1 MATTIYESATVTLI
15 DGTELYITP
24 LKLKYLREFMTAFDE
39 VKASKDDETAID
51 RLVECIRISMK
62 QFYPVLK
69 TIDDVE
75 DSFDLKTIYK
85 ILEVSAG
92 IKMADKDEEEEKEK
106 PVAEQAAE
114 SKNSWEDFDLAK
126 IESEAFLLGIW
137 KDYEDLETSMSMPEL
152 VATIEAKRE
161 LDYNE
166 KKFLAGIQGIDLDKQ
181 SGKQDAWE
189 EKKAKFF
196 SGGQATDSSDIL
208 SMQGVNAQKSGFG
221 IGMGLEYEKLN

>member
-1 MATTIYESATVTLI
+1 MATTIYESATVELI

-24 LKLKYLREFMTAFDE
+24 LKLKYLREFMTTFDA
-39 VKASKDDETAID
+39 VKASTNDEDAIYK
-51 RLVECIRISMK
+51 LVDCIRITMK
-62 QFYPVLK
+62 QFCPKLK
-69 TIDDVE
+69 TVDDVE
-75 DSFDLKTIYK
+75 DNFDLKTIYK

-92 IKMADKDEEEEKEK
+92 IKMSEKDDKEEK
-106 PVAEQAAE
+106 PVAEKAAE
-114 SKNSWEDFDLAK
+114 SKGSWEDFDLAK
-126 IESEAFLLGIW
+126 IEAEAFLLGIW
-137 KDYEDLETSMSMPEL
+137 KDYEELESSMSMPEL

-161 LDYNE
+161 IDYNE

-196 SGGQATDSSDIL
+196 SRGQASSSDDIL
-208 SMQGVNAQKSGFG
+208 SMQGVNAQRSGFG

>member
-1 MATTIYESATVTLI
+1 MATTIYESATVTLM

-24 LKLKYLREFMTAFDE
+24 LKLKYLREFMVAFDA
-39 VKASKDDETAID
+39 VKSSKDDEAAID
-51 RLVECIRISMK
+51 RLVDCIRISMK
-62 QFYPVLK
+62 QFHPVLK
-69 TIDDVE
+69 TTDDVE

-85 ILEVSAG
+85 ILEVCAG
-92 IKMADKDEEEEKEK
+92 IKMSEKTDKQEEK

-114 SKNSWEDFDLAK
+114 SKNSWEEFDLAK

-137 KDYEDLETSMSMPEL
+137 KDYEELETSMSMPEL
-152 VATIEAKRE
+152 IATIEAKRD
-161 LDYNE
+161 LDYSE

-196 SGGQATDSSDIL
+196 SGGQASSSNDIL
-208 SMQGVNAQKSGFG
+208 SMQGANAQKSGFG